1 MTQDIN
7 TLRRKFGITAPVA
20 VLIVALACGGDS
32 PSAPTPPNPRPNPGP
47 NPGSNVLHAPD
58 PPPSSPMD
66 PIVHRYALD
75 LSIGSGAGCE
85 SVAEDARH
93 RTYVADIH
101 STGGANYVVRLYEA
115 AFLSGLTCFDRRLPQ
130 SGTPTCHQFLASQS
144 EDSLFFDILGPEVDD
159 FNGNLIY
166 EQLPDGKWIEIH
178 GSATGRLHNGTIAAK
193 GSGTLSYWQGFPG
206 LGSTYS
212 LCRSD
217 DFGLTFTPR

>member
-115 AFLSGLTCFDRRLPQ
+115 AFLSGLTVSIDGCR
-130 SGTPTCHQFLASQS
+130 TPERPLVTSSWPH
-144 EDSLFFDILGPEVDD
+144 SLRIRCSLTSWA
-159 FNGNLIY
+159 LR
-166 EQLPDGKWIEIH
+166 
-178 GSATGRLHNGTIAAK
+178 STTSTGI
-193 GSGTLSYWQGFPG
+193 
-206 LGSTYS
+206 
-212 LCRSD
+212 
-217 DFGLTFTPR
+217 